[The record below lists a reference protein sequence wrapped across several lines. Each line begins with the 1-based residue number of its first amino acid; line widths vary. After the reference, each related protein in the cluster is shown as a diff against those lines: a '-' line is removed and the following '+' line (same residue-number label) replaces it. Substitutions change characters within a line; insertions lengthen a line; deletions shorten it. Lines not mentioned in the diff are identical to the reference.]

1 MSATTGRKRAASASR
16 RRNNDGRPGRR
27 DQRLV
32 TLGVHRS
39 FPPMLGTTMN
49 ALETLESTAS
59 VPLVCAESLKLA
71 RDFAKAARSAATRR
85 AYSGDIAIFVEWCR
99 SRQAES
105 SARVGWR
112 GRRLSRRSSR
122 PRQARFDTWA
132 PICSLVRHCYRQI
145 AAGPATGT
153 DFAQLIRA
161 PRSDP
166 RKNLNATRRRENR
179 LSMTVSHGAVVA
191 LKRS

>member
-16 RRNNDGRPGRR
+16 RRNNDGRPRRR

-71 RDFAKAARSAATRR
+71 RDFAKAARLAATRR

-99 SRQAES
+99 SRRLNPLPASAGVVGAFLADQAALGKRAS
-105 SARVGWR
+105 TL
-112 GRRLSRRSSR
+112 GRRF
-122 PRQARFDTWA
+122 AAWFA
-132 PICSLVRHCYRQI
+132 VCYRQI

-153 DFAQLIRA
+153 WRFCPADTSPDLIRIKA
-161 PRSDP
+161 
-166 RKNLNATRRRENR
+166 
-179 LSMTVSHGAVVA
+179 
-191 LKRS
+191 